1 MSIGIF
7 ANQSL
12 SACTAPLLD
21 ETKFGKT
28 GGYQAGRYCGLG
40 TFEVGATEQSCCFP
54 CPMQDWVYPPAADWR
69 SYLRIPNY
77 LSIFSVILC
86 SFLLLSFIVLPPAQS
101 HRHYLSIG
109 LLIPVLLISLS
120 FAIPVSTSP
129 EYCYDAITPSDMH
142 DSDSCAWTGSLITL
156 GGLGCMIWVF
166 LRSLW
171 LFLRIVYDV
180 APGRKFMLGSIAV
193 GTLLPVGFLAAVL
206 AKTGFSY
213 RMGSTC
219 LPNHENAISTFWTWL
234 VVFAILGFLL
244 QAVTTAYCF
253 WIYTGMLRRVRSTPE
268 HARGYGRSR
277 EEGTNMQT
285 WTNIKKLFL
294 LQWRNILVS
303 VFVLVGSLVFFIV
316 FWTQDS
322 RLGRVVNDSTN
333 IKPVK
338 TWILCQVLSKGDK
351 KECRKYVKD
360 FTVDEPT
367 VVTALILASL
377 VGIEIFIL
385 LFRPSM
391 LRAWIDLFERLSH
404 RAGITR
410 APTPELTSVDNTEV
424 FSLTSSAAR
433 KSGSKFVEDLEA
445 TESSKTS
452 TTHKISNVTHISYS
466 DPDTILRSPPLHPP
480 PKSAN
485 RNFPPRPCQ
494 SSAPALSLFPSSPFP
509 RSPPTIR
516 ISPPSNLQT
525 SSLPYVRRNRNSST
539 YHPSRPVPTPPA
551 HISDYASAPISPIS
565 VKSSWTERSWRDSAI
580 SALEKV
586 GGEEEEIGKS
596 TSGNGRL
603 KKGAGKLMI
612 SGPVEGSFR
621 HVDGTFVGKGK
632 ERAEP
637 FVFGDRWDDD
647 DGDEGGR
654 DEGKRIGIAS

>member
-21 ETKFGKT
+21 ESKFGKT

-54 CPMQDWVYPPAADWR
+54 CPMQDWVYPPEWR
-69 SYLRIPNY
+69 SHLRIPNY
-77 LSIFSVILC
+77 LSILSVVLC
-86 SFLLLSFIVLPPAQS
+86 SFLLLSFIALPPAQS

-120 FAIPVSTSP
+120 FAIPVSTNP
-129 EYCYDAITPSDMH
+129 GYCYDAITPSDMH
-142 DSDSCAWTGSLITL
+142 DSNSCAWTGSLVTL
-156 GGLGCMIWVF
+156 GGLGCVIWVF

-180 APGRKFMLGSIAV
+180 APGRKFMLGSITF
-193 GTLLPVGFLAAVL
+193 GTFLPVGFLVAVL
-206 AKTGFSY
+206 TRTGFSY

-219 LPNHENAISTFWTWL
+219 LPNHENAISTFWIWL

-253 WIYTGMLRRVRSTPE
+253 WVYARTLRRVRSMPGRG
-268 HARGYGRSR
+268 RGYGQSGHQRS
-277 EEGTNMQT
+277 NLQA

-303 VFVLVGSLVFFIV
+303 VFVLVGNLVFFIV

-322 RLGRVVNDSTN
+322 RLGRVFNDSTN

-351 KECRKYVKD
+351 EECRKYVKD
-360 FTVDEPT
+360 FTVNESA
-367 VVTALILASL
+367 VVTALVLASL
-377 VGIEIFIL
+377 VGIEISIL

-391 LRAWIDLFERLSH
+391 LRAWIDLFKRLSH

-410 APTPELTSVDNTEV
+410 APTLELISLDNPDV
-424 FSLTSSAAR
+424 YSPTSSAAR
-433 KSGSKFVEDLEA
+433 RRGSKLFEDLE
-445 TESSKTS
+445 TTGPSSTS
-452 TTHKISNVTHISYS
+452 TTHKPNAPNTSYL
-466 DPDTILRSPPLHPP
+466 DTDTILLPSP
-480 PKSAN
+480 
-485 RNFPPRPCQ
+485 
-494 SSAPALSLFPSSPFP
+494 P

-516 ISPPSNLQT
+516 ISPPANLQT
-525 SSLPYVRRNRNSST
+525 SSLPYVRRTRNSST

-565 VKSSWTERSWRDSAI
+565 VTSSWTRGTERSWGDSTI
-580 SALEKV
+580 SALENID
-586 GGEEEEIGKS
+586 GGEETGIENGALKRV
-596 TSGNGRL
+596 GVGRL
-603 KKGAGKLMI
+603 KI

-621 HVDGTFVGKGK
+621 RVDGAFVEQGEGR
-632 ERAEP
+632 ERS
-637 FVFGDRWDDD
+637 FVFGDKWDDD
-647 DGDEGGR
+647 EG
-654 DEGKRIGIAS
+654 EGRIGVAS